1 MVKEENQTHTN
12 KTKLWGFR
20 HEHGQWTQPKLS
32 VLEGLRLSGTTEL
45 VVKPTRISWKQRRP
59 TCPPKNAL
67 QLHQYGLFGG

>member
-12 KTKLWGFR
+12 KTKLWSFR
-20 HEHGQWTQPKLS
+20 HEHGELTQPKLS
-32 VLEGLRLSGTTEL
+32 VLEELRLSGTAEL

-67 QLHQYGLFGG
+67 